1 MKMDKICLVVAGLF
15 VVGIDAGSISA
26 IQSREDLEVQERKLV
41 HLESFFRQ
49 TVPQSRKPGSIVLTM
64 SSECQL
70 PDLLVD
76 QVIVEIDWPR
86 RFEPV
91 PLLYPNLAGE
101 CCPKIFLYKKQ
112 PVLLLDQEGFVRV
125 SKKLPPDTGVVS
137 LQAWDLLPEK
147 SVPASQPAD
156 CLPEDDHAL
165 AERDYVAVQEE
176 EKQSIEEELPPNEV
190 EKNGVLPRGEAEFVD
205 SETPVIE
212 APEETEEPELQEGL
226 NDVPEIVCEKHSGV
240 VEKEGPV
247 RTELTEQ
254 EFGNLVYWVIENYLD
269 GDTPARQEVL
279 VQDLPADF
287 FHGQRVD
294 DSVLRKVIDK
304 TLRKCATTSDTDL
317 REIIREMAA

>member
-1 MKMDKICLVVAGLF
+1 VKMDKICLVVAGQF

-26 IQSREDLEVQERKLV
+26 IQSREDFGVQERKMV

-49 TVPQSRKPGSIVLTM
+49 TVPQSRQTGSIVLTM

-76 QVIVEIDWPR
+76 RVIVEIDWPR

-91 PLLYPNLAGE
+91 PLLYPDLAGE
-101 CCPKIFLYKKQ
+101 CCPKIFFYKKQ
-112 PVLLLDQEGFVRV
+112 PVLLLTQEGFARV

-156 CLPEDDHAL
+156 CLPEDDDAL
-165 AERDYVAVQEE
+165 AERDYSAAQEE
-176 EKQSIEEELPPNEV
+176 KKQSIEEELPLNEV
-190 EKNGVLPRGEAEFVD
+190 ELDGVLSRGEAELLD
-205 SETPVIE
+205 SEISVIE
-212 APEETEEPELQEGL
+212 ASEETEAPDLLEGL
-226 NDVPEIVCEKHSGV
+226 NDVPEAVCDNHSGV
-240 VEKEGPV
+240 VEEEGPV

-254 EFGNLVYWVIENYLD
+254 EFGNIVYWVIENYLD

-287 FHGQRVD
+287 FHGQCVD

-304 TLRKCATTSDTDL
+304 TLKKCATTSDTDL
-317 REIIREMAA
+317 RGIIREMAA